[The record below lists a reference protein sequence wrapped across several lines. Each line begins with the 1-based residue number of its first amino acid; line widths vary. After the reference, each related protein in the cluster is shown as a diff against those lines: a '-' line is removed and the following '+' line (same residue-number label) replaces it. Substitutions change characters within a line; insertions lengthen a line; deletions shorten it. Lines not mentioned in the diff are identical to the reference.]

1 MSSILVSIPYRKFN
15 NKFENGNTLLY
26 SFLFPSLI
34 GSSITLTGSGPAS
47 WRHKFPSLIGSSIT
61 SEVVCFPI
69 HLEWFPSLI
78 GSSITMTLGAVE
90 GWLSR

>member
-61 SEVVCFPI
+61 IRESFYDAIVMK
-69 HLEWFPSLI
+69 FPSLI
-78 GSSITMTLGAVE
+78 GSSITKL
-90 GWLSR
+90 